1 MSIDI
6 LQKKIRKLKNPIIV
20 DFTMTQDDIEPG
32 ILEEAGA
39 FLPAYEK
46 VCTELMDA
54 LSGVIPAVR
63 FDFGCFAFFG
73 ADGLNTLDRLLKL
86 AKKRDFYV
94 VLKGM
99 DFDNPVAAAGAMNM
113 HCDGVAILPYL
124 GSDNMRNY
132 TALLNDSG
140 KSLFVT
146 LRTPNRSA
154 SEVQDLMTGSRLV
167 HHAAADVLWRLGEPF
182 TGKCGYT
189 QIAGTAAANAP
200 ESIRI
205 LRSKYNRLFLLV
217 DGYDYSNANA
227 KNCSFAFDQFG
238 HGAIVCSGTGV
249 TAAWKTAEGSNV
261 SYVDAALEAVR
272 RMQKN
277 ILRYITVL

>member
-1 MSIDI
+1 MSIDK

-20 DFTMTQDDIEPG
+20 DLSMSKEDLPTAVLSQEG
-32 ILEEAGA
+32 E

-46 VCTELMDA
+46 VCAA
-54 LSGVIPAVR
+54 LLEALAETVPAVR
-63 FDFGCFAFFG
+63 LDFGCFAVLG
-73 ADGLNTLDRLLKL
+73 AEGLEVLNRLLNL
-86 AKKRDFYV
+86 AKEKDYYV
-94 VLKGM
+94 LLDGV
-99 DFDNPVAAAGAMNM
+99 DFDNTAAINGAMNM
-113 HCDGVAILPYL
+113 LCDGLCLSPYM
-124 GSDNMRNY
+124 GSDHIKDY
-132 TALLNDSG
+132 IKHLPDSD

-154 SEVQDLMTGSRLV
+154 SEIQDLMTGSRLV
-167 HHAAADVLWRLGEPF
+167 HQAAADILGRLGEPF

-200 ESIRI
+200 DSLRT

-227 KNCSFAFDQFG
+227 KNCSYAFDQFG
-238 HGAIVCSGTGV
+238 HGAVVCSATGI
-249 TAAWKTAEGSNV
+249 TAAWKEQGNGSD
-261 SYVDAALEAVR
+261 YVEAAVEAAQ

-277 ILRYITVL
+277 ILRYISIL